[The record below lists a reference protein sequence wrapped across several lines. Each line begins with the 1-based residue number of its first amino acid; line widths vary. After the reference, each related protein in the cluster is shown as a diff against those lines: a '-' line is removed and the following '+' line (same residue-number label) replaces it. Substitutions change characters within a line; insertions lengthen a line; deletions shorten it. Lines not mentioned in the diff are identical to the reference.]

1 MALRDLALAAARKAK
16 RAASNAVE
24 LLEGNGKT
32 HLVSERSEVYRL
44 PMPNG
49 VPIVAVLKTKRM
61 RTTWD
66 ALSDPREYSAH
77 EISTADSRGCT
88 IHDGPGSPA
97 LTIGL
102 FMSKATDGFYDLR
115 VKPSALSCQECA
127 GCGIVRD
134 ARCAACDGSGN
145 RSVRE
150 CIRHIALSLQKS
162 VPVDDHDALLHVALS
177 AMRETDEFYARLCE
191 QAIAHNRHEHMDG
204 LRACVIFYLGAMARV
219 ASIGPVPM
227 FNELQTAQP
236 FHCKIDLLAK
246 ASAAAGVYASLVITH
261 LAASTYHRTESA
273 RLLTLLGM
281 ESTRGGLTVDHLGMT
296 IFTEVRPDGSVN
308 VQDVWSPEFF
318 RKLMDDCGSQLHGDL
333 FTLYTDRVNQITWA
347 IESAAQRAGMPP
359 GGSLAAFI
367 DQLRAERNDAQ
378 DKLSEALETIRG

>member
-1 MALRDLALAAARKAK
+1 MAIRDLALAAARKAK

-32 HLVSERSEVYRL
+32 HVVAQRSELYRI
-44 PMPNG
+44 PMANG
-49 VPIVAVLKTKRM
+49 VPVLAVVNAKRM
-61 RTTWD
+61 RTTYD
-66 ALSDPREYSAH
+66 ALKDPREFMVH
-77 EISTADSRGCT
+77 EICTADDRAGTVS
-88 IHDGPGSPA
+88 GPGS
-97 LTIGL
+97 LGDIIGA
-102 FMSKATDGFYDLR
+102 FICRATDGFYDLR

-162 VPVDDHDALLHVALS
+162 VPVDDHDALLHVAMS

-191 QAIAHNRHEHMDG
+191 QVIAHNRHEHMDG

-227 FNELQTAQP
+227 FKELQTAQP

-246 ASAAAGVYASLVITH
+246 ASSAAGMYASLVITH

-318 RKLMDDCGSQLHGDL
+318 RKLMDDCGAQLHGDL

-367 DQLRAERNDAQ
+367 DQLRAERNEAQ